1 VRLTQGG
8 SYLTSHSLASQS
20 QAGKK
25 ARTEHLVVAET
36 TFHVRYAETD
46 QMGIV
51 HHSAYIIWFEEGR
64 SAWSRQIGRPYA
76 DFERCGHVLAV
87 TEVGARYIAPAR
99 YDQEVTVRTW
109 VSQVRSRLI
118 RFEYEVLDTPTGR
131 LLVNG
136 FTAHICLDRQ
146 GKPARIPEDW
156 QRLWAGST
164 PTPGTG

>member
-1 VRLTQGG
+1 LAREG
-8 SYLTSHSLASQS
+8 SYLTSHSLVSQS
-20 QAGKK
+20 QEGKK
-25 ARTEHLVVAET
+25 ARTEHAVVAET
-36 TFHVRYAETD
+36 RFHVRYAETD

-64 SAWSRQIGRPYA
+64 SAWSRQIGHPYA
-76 DFERCGHVLAV
+76 DFERSGYELAV

-99 YDQEVTVRTW
+99 YDQEVAVRTW

-118 RFEYEVLDTPTGR
+118 RFEYEVLDVQTGQ

-156 QRLWAGST
+156 QRFWAGST
-164 PTPGTG
+164 PESGTG

>member
-1 VRLTQGG
+1 M
-8 SYLTSHSLASQS
+8 TSHSLASQS
-20 QAGKK
+20 QEGKQ
-25 ARTEHLVVAET
+25 ARTEHSVVAET

-51 HHSAYIIWFEEGR
+51 HHSAYIVWFEEGR

-76 DFERCGHVLAV
+76 DFERSGYALAV
-87 TEVGARYIAPAR
+87 TEVGARYIAPAC
-99 YDQEVTVRTW
+99 YDQEVTVRTR

-118 RFEYEVLDTPTGR
+118 HFEYEGLDTQTGK

-136 FTAHICLDRQ
+136 FTAHICLDQQ

-156 QRLWAGST
+156 QRLWTVSTAGS
-164 PTPGTG
+164 GIR

>member
-1 VRLTQGG
+1 M
-8 SYLTSHSLASQS
+8 TSHSLAHQS
-20 QAGKK
+20 QEGKG
-25 ARTEHLVVAET
+25 ARTEHPVAAET

-64 SAWSRQIGRPYA
+64 SAWSRQVRRPYA
-76 DFERCGHVLAV
+76 DFERSGYALAV
-87 TEVGARYIAPAR
+87 TEVGARYVAPAY

-118 RFEYEVLDTPTGR
+118 RFEYEVLDTQTGK

-136 FTAHICLDRQ
+136 YTAHICLDRQ
-146 GKPARIPEDW
+146 GKPSRIPQEW
-156 QRLWAGST
+156 QGLWAGST
-164 PTPGTG
+164 PESDTG